1 MYSRVKFRHF
11 FFTSSGLEI
20 RLGIRGE
27 KDGKS
32 NFINNINLQRFGG
45 PCFIL
50 AIHVT
55 IQAKIPCPSS
65 TPSYF
70 PGLVIFV
77 NSLKF
82 ELESLKTFP
91 IFLFP
96 LMFSFKLILCNRWK
110 LVIISLWFSF
120 CNCFILLE
128 SHLAAFIISKG
139 EIYYYKEIPKA

>member
-1 MYSRVKFRHF
+1 MLFKFNECKSRVKYLCLNCSVLLTAGFLSVNKNLFLCILVLNSGIF

-96 LMFSFKLILCNRWK
+96 LMFSFKLILCNR
-110 LVIISLWFSF
+110 
-120 CNCFILLE
+120 
-128 SHLAAFIISKG
+128 
-139 EIYYYKEIPKA
+139 